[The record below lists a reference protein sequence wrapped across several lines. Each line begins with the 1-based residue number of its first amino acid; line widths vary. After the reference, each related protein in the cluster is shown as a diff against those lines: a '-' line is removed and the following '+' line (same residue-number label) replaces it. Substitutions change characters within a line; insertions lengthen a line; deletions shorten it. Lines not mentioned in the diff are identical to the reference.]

1 MAAVQGDAL
10 GAPAVGAA
18 VQLGYALW
26 GTTRRGRRSVWEQG
40 DSVLVAV
47 GGESHPLLPLHQLG
61 RKVLVE
67 LLLLHMR
74 GFDLHAVLQH
84 VDVVG
89 LSVHCNVTTRFKR
102 WLFVNFLFRCRLSAM
117 SNMGVSPGQR
127 SKPSS
132 NVEGFCCWVTLASFC
147 SHTSEG
153 RDFTHFQNV
162 HTQIYFPIGKTS
174 TLESSLRK
182 RVRPGSS
189 E

>member
-40 DSVLVAV
+40 DSVSVAV

-67 LLLLHMR
+67 LLLLHVR
-74 GFDLHAVLQH
+74 GFDLHAFLQH

-102 WLFVNFLFRCRLSAM
+102 WLFVNLSAT
-117 SNMGVSPGQR
+117 SNMGVNPGQR
-127 SKPSS
+127 SEPSS
-132 NVEGFCCWVTLASFC
+132 NVESFCCGVTLASFC
-147 SHTSEG
+147 SHTQVKAETSLIS
-153 RDFTHFQNV
+153 RTFTHKF
-162 HTQIYFPIGKTS
+162 TS
-174 TLESSLRK
+174 RLATLQLLESSLRK

>member
-26 GTTRRGRRSVWEQG
+26 RTTGRGRRSVWKQHN
-40 DSVLVAV
+40 SVFVAV
-47 GGESHPLLPLHQLG
+47 GGESHPLLPLNQLG

-67 LLLLHMR
+67 LLLLHVR

-89 LSVHCNVTTRFKR
+89 LSVHCNVTT
-102 WLFVNFLFRCRLSAM
+102 L
-117 SNMGVSPGQR
+117 QR
-127 SKPSS
+127 SELSS
-132 NVEGFCCWVTLASFC
+132 KVEGFCCWVTLAPFC

-153 RDFTHFQNV
+153 RDFTQFHKV
-162 HTQIYFPIGKTS
+162 HK
-174 TLESSLRK
+174 LCL
-182 RVRPGSS
+182 
-189 E
+189 